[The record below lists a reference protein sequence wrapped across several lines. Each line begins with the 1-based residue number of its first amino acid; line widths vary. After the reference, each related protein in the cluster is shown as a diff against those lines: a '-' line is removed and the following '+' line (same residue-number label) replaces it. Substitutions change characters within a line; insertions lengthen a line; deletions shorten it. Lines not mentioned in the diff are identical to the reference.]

1 MTYIIDA
8 NNLAGKL
15 KILGE
20 VNFDKKLIRII
31 KDYNQGKGRQ
41 IMLVFDGYD
50 SMGDKIVINEK
61 FTVIYSPR
69 DRYCSSADDKICELV
84 ERIGG
89 SDKNF
94 PGNNEYVIVTE
105 DNELINRIEKIKEQ
119 TKQSIKTEATLKFIE
134 RLRKR
139 WEEEEKELEN
149 RGLEDRQVNKI
160 NKELLKIWQ

>member
-1 MTYIIDA
+1 
-8 NNLAGKL
+8 L
-15 KILGE
+15 
-20 VNFDKKLIRII
+20 
-31 KDYNQGKGRQ
+31 
-41 IMLVFDGYD
+41 
-50 SMGDKIVINEK
+50 
-61 FTVIYSPR
+61 
-69 DRYCSSADDKICELV
+69 
-84 ERIGG
+84 
-89 SDKNF
+89 
-94 PGNNEYVIVTE
+94 